1 MQALKDKP
9 FATVI
14 IITRNRPKVLSDCL
28 DHLANQSYAY
38 FETFVVDS
46 SDNYDTRDLLTSW
59 PAIHYLSIW
68 DGRNNMPSARN
79 LGLSHTRGDIV
90 AFIDDDS
97 MVFPNWLEN
106 IVSGYSGELIGG
118 VGGRILDNFIKVD
131 PNDTRIGK
139 VFPDGTVVQNFSRSI
154 ENPIIVEWFGGC
166 NMSFRRS
173 ILNDLGGFDPKYGG
187 SNSYE
192 DVDMSTRVRKAGY
205 QLMLI
210 PSAVVDHIFAPR
222 VAGVVTRDYE
232 NPNVRYHFIHNRAYY
247 VTKNFGLNKAYV
259 RYVIKTLYG
268 TTIYAVK
275 GLRIVSWKLL
285 GATILGFIS
294 GAWDSYINKIRK

>member
-1 MQALKDKP
+1 MNMQSRKDKP
-9 FATVI
+9 FASVI
-14 IITRNRPKVLSDCL
+14 IITRNRPKVLADCL
-28 DHLANQSYAY
+28 DHLAKQSYTD
-38 FETFVVDS
+38 FETIVVDS
-46 SDNYDTRDLLTSW
+46 SDNYETRDLLASW

-68 DGRNNMPSARN
+68 DGRNNMPKARN
-79 LGLSHTRGDIV
+79 LGLSHARGDIV

-97 MVFPNWLEN
+97 MVFPDWLEN
-106 IVSGYSGELIGG
+106 IVSGYAGDMIGG

-131 PNDTRIGK
+131 PNDSRIGK
-139 VFPDGTVVQNFSRSI
+139 VFPDGTVVQNFSRAI
-154 ENPIIVEWFGGC
+154 GDPFFVEWFGGC

-187 SNSYE
+187 SNSFE

-205 QLMLI
+205 QLILI

-222 VAGVVTRDYE
+222 VAGVITRDYE
-232 NPNVRYHFIHNRAYY
+232 NPSVRYHHIHNRAYY
-247 VTKNFGLNKAYV
+247 VTKNFGLNKAYG
-259 RYVIKTLYG
+259 RYVIETLYG

-275 GLRIVSWKLL
+275 RLSIASWKLL

-294 GAWDSYINKIRK
+294 GSWDACIKK